1 VLDDTDNEL
10 DLAECEG
17 VVNRHRRPLTS
28 PALLKQIKAIRSNT
42 QMHSFDVLLKKS
54 KSWKPIEYFKKLDII
69 TAFFHALHDS
79 TSKIRWIKDDDEYN
93 DDEEDHDAD
102 EEEEEGYF
110 DDEDQDEA
118 PELFFEFEGD
128 EDQDEEPQDENED
141 EEDVEDE
148 GEDESDTE
156 TETTL
161 SLDNLIDNIGKHVDD
176 RLKQRAVQ
184 QLAEKAKNYID
195 GYNLA
200 RRCAKMKTGA
210 AFTDLVDSYIKHN
223 KTEIIKMTTGAFIN
237 DSKARR
243 SEQVAKWLVKN
254 VDNIK

>member
-1 VLDDTDNEL
+1 
-10 DLAECEG
+10 LAENEG
-17 VVNRHRRPLTS
+17 VVNRRRRPLTS
-28 PALLKQIKAIRSNT
+28 PALLKQIKAIRRNT

-54 KSWKPIEYFKKLDII
+54 KSWKPIEYFKKLDMA
-69 TAFFHALHDS
+69 AFFYALHDS

-93 DDEEDHDAD
+93 DEDDHDAD

-128 EDQDEEPQDENED
+128 KDHQDEELQDENED

-156 TETTL
+156 TDTSTL
-161 SLDNLIDNIGKHVDD
+161 SLDDLVANIGKYVDD

-237 DSKARR
+237 DSKVRR